1 MQNAKKAPSFLW
13 LLIAAYAIV
22 LGALILVQ
30 LNQYKQIANLTKQ
43 FNITAEN
50 SIGKLSLL
58 VDLRKETDSLQA
70 NMVHLLLLKNEINHN
85 SLQPFKQ
92 KVEESSLIYHL
103 FLKQFNGSGT
113 KKEHY
118 QWLDSLQYAWEQNFS
133 LIEKIMYRFQYANL
147 SAAISLYTQK
157 QHFAYEKMQDII
169 ARLSDEV
176 KTKTTVQKAA
186 LSNLVERRE
195 QAFEWDGLKILILLA
210 VLGCMVWVSFIKSKK
225 IYFLLAESRKKY
237 KKLLEFSNEIIYK
250 IDEKGNIT
258 YANKCFLQTLGYMKE
273 EINELPFKSI
283 SSEGYAIIEAQK
295 NNSGNVSQIILPF
308 NNVKLKTK
316 DGHPV
321 FVEGNITLFYQS
333 KRLMGGE
340 AYLNN
345 VTEKVL
351 LTERLK
357 VSEEKYRNVFE
368 LSPLPMWIYDAAT
381 LFFIQVNEAAVQHYG
396 YAKTEWLQM
405 KISDIIYARDLP
417 GIQKV
422 LQIIEKK
429 NDALNYT
436 LQNLKKNGTITDVE
450 LRGIEFN
457 YEGKPARL
465 VTVLDVTERN
475 QMGNRLSKAVL
486 DTQEQERFQIS
497 AELHDNVNQIL
508 TGAVFTL
515 GLLNKS
521 ELDSGQK
528 KAVETAH
535 KYISM
540 ANEAIRK
547 ISHRLAPPSFNLVD
561 FSDSIQMLLNSMNID
576 RKYRIEFAYNIEP
589 GIKMKEDAILNIYR
603 ILQEQLN
610 NIHKYAEATLIE
622 VSLNV
627 ANGRAALYI
636 ADNGKGF
643 DIKAPRTGIGLRN
656 IERRAALF
664 SGYCRIQS
672 SPGNGCSVKVLLP
685 V

>member
-405 KISDIIYARDLP
+405 KISDIIYASDLP

-436 LQNLKKNGTITDVE
+436 LQNLKKNGTIIDVE